1 MERFPAHVPSSLC
14 VRSDPALLLGA
25 DIGGT
30 KANLALYGLQEGRL
44 VPVREATVPTAD
56 YPSAAALVKSFLGTE
71 TPVLAAACIGVAGP
85 VRRGRVEAPN
95 LPWTVAEGEFAA
107 MGVPQVL
114 LINDLVATAHGL
126 AELPE
131 ERFAVLQMGCPDP
144 GGNEALLAAGTGLG
158 QTVLYGCGGRRV
170 PAASEGGHVDF
181 APTDEDQV
189 ELWRFLRARFGR
201 VSVERVLSGPGLRL
215 IHEFL
220 EATGRGVTSGSVR
233 ERMAREDSA
242 AVISEEGLGQGDP
255 TCAAA
260 LDLFVRVY
268 GAAAGNLALTALA
281 TGGVFLAGGIAPK
294 ILPKLREEAFLEAF
308 CAKGRL
314 AGLLRDVPVRVVL
327 DPKAALYGAGRCA
340 ARAAG
345 V

>member
-1 MERFPAHVPSSLC
+1 MERFPAHVPSSLW
-14 VRSDPALLLGA
+14 VAPEPTLLLAA

-30 KANLALYGLQEGRL
+30 KANLALFRAQGGPL
-44 VPVREATVPTAD
+44 VPVREATVPTAA
-56 YPSAAALVKSFLGTE
+56 YPSAAALVKSFLGE
-71 TPVLAAACIGVAGP
+71 NPPGLAGACIGVAGP
-85 VRRGRVEAPN
+85 IRRGRVQAPN
-95 LPWTVAEGEFAA
+95 LPWTVAEEELAA
-107 MGVPQVL
+107 LGVPRVL

-126 AELPE
+126 GELPE
-131 ERFAVLQMGCPDP
+131 DRFALLQGGCPDP
-144 GGNEALLAAGTGLG
+144 EGNEALLAAGTGLG

-181 APTDEDQV
+181 APADEVQV

-201 VSVERVLSGPGLRL
+201 VSVERVLSGPGLCL

-220 EATGRGVTSGSVR
+220 EQSGRGGTGACVR
-233 ERMAREDSA
+233 ERMARQDPA
-242 AVISEEGLGQGDP
+242 AVIAEEGLREGDP
-255 TCAAA
+255 TCVAA

-281 TGGVFLAGGIAPK
+281 TAGVFLAGGIAPK
-294 ILPKLREEAFLEAF
+294 ILPKLREGAFLEAF

-314 AGLLRDVPVRVVL
+314 AGLLEEVPVRVVL

-345 V
+345 A